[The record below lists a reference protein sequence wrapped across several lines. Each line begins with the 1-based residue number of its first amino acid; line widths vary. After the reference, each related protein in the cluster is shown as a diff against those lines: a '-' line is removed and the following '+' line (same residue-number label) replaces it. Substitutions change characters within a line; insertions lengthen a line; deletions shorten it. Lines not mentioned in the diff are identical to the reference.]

1 MKTLVRNLVVL
12 IALSAALL
20 SASRLPAQEWSAA
33 QREVWKTV
41 ETYWGHIERGELEQF
56 MSYIHEDYFG
66 WYNRSAFPNTKAECR
81 RFNAHDFK
89 TIKVLVQTIRPV
101 GIKIHGQVAFVHFY
115 YVQIIRNA
123 EGKEQTLRGRWTDIL
138 MKQGDK
144 WQCIGDHGGPE
155 ATEK

>member
-1 MKTLVRNLVVL
+1 MTRPRR
-12 IALSAALL
+12 LS
-20 SASRLPAQEWSAA
+20 SGCP
-33 QREVWKTV
+33 
-41 ETYWGHIERGELEQF
+41 G
-56 MSYIHEDYFG
+56 
-66 WYNRSAFPNTKAECR
+66 PKAEAR
-81 RFNAHDFK
+81 TFNAHDFK
-89 TIKVLVQTIRPV
+89 TTKVLVQTIRPM
-101 GIKIHGQVAFVHFY
+101 GIKIHGHVAFVHFY